1 MLKNCGKC
9 LLTETLVCGILISR
23 YETEQNN
30 ISFKKTTR
38 YLQGGNF
45 MSKKNAK
52 EKYIFFDPVNNKWI
66 AQPTKNGKRMRK
78 KRFSTIEEAV
88 AYRDEILNATTD
100 IGNDSTFDQLFQEF
114 IKRKQYQTDIK
125 NVSLN
130 QYKSVYKKYFASI
143 AGKRVAT
150 LSQDDYQEVLY
161 QVAGMSKVME
171 TKLKS
176 IMTGVCDI
184 AEERNIIEKNRARKI
199 KVKTS
204 KPKRRGKDKYITD
217 REIETF
223 KNTEDC
229 ERKDVLTALFFTGWR
244 VNEVLRLQKRNI
256 DLHNKMFLHVGS
268 KTESSIDRDVPIH
281 DDLFPLIEKYYNQP
295 TGKNGYIFSFIT
307 ETKDENE
314 IQRQLYSAENGINYY
329 CGKIWGLNEN
339 NRPIHTVHHIRH
351 TFATR
356 LDEIGIQS
364 SHLDELGG
372 WKQSGGIRQQFY
384 THAQIESLRQSLNK
398 LYYPTLKDST
408 EFDTYMI
415 KEYQAN

>member
-1 MLKNCGKC
+1 
-9 LLTETLVCGILISR
+9 
-23 YETEQNN
+23 
-30 ISFKKTTR
+30 
-38 YLQGGNF
+38 
-45 MSKKNAK
+45 MSKNKNTNTNTK
-52 EKYIFFDPVNNKWI
+52 EKYIRWDKASKKWLV
-66 AQPTKNGKRMRK
+66 QVPKNGKRIV
-78 KRFSTIEEAV
+78 KRYAELDEAKT
-88 AYRDEILNATTD
+88 YRDEVLKSDLD
-100 IGNDSTFDQLFQEF
+100 IGNDSTFDDLFIVF
-114 IKRKQYQTDIK
+114 IERKQYQTNIK
-125 NVSLN
+125 PVSLD
-130 QYKSVYKKYFASI
+130 QYKAIYNNYFASI
-143 AGKRVAT
+143 ANKRVAT
-150 LSQDDYQEVLY
+150 LSQDDYQKVLY

-229 ERKDVLTALFFTGWR
+229 EKKDILIVLFFTGWR

-256 DLHNKMFLHVGS
+256 DLHNRMFLHVGS

-281 DDLFPLIEKYYNQP
+281 DDLFPLIEKYYNHP
-295 TGKNGYIFSFIT
+295 TGKNGYLFSFIT

-314 IQRQLYSAENGINYY
+314 IQRQLYSAENGLNYY
-329 CGKIWGLNEN
+329 CGKIWGLNEDK
-339 NRPIHTVHHIRH
+339 RPIHTVHHIRH
-351 TFATR
+351 TFASR

-372 WKQSGGIRQQFY
+372 WKHKGGIRQQFY
-384 THAQIESLRQSLNK
+384 THTQIEGLRQSLNK
-398 LYYPTLKDST
+398 LYYPSLNGV
-408 EFDTYMI
+408 EELDTYMI
-415 KEYQAN
+415 KEHQAN